1 MPAVNWCQNSNINAF
16 NSSPKPTTTTTDIT
30 KCVGHLWNFSF
41 IGDKEGYNQH
51 QEQGR
56 ELKLILY
63 AVKSGECQNPYN
75 HNPYNHNP
83 YCVEIL
89 IGFVE
94 ILIGFVEILIG
105 LLEILIGLLEILIGQ
120 FRDFDFDFFGSFG
133 CRDLIFQ

>member
-1 MPAVNWCQNSNINAF
+1 MEAPIPATP
-16 NSSPKPTTTTTDIT
+16 PKQRSA
-30 KCVGHLWNFSF
+30 GGF
-41 IGDKEGYNQH
+41 
-51 QEQGR
+51 
-56 ELKLILY
+56 
-63 AVKSGECQNPYN
+63 QNPYN

-105 LLEILIGLLEILIGQ
+105 LLEILIGQ

-133 CRDLIFQ
+133 CRDFDHTVGIMIDGV

>member
-1 MPAVNWCQNSNINAF
+1 MAAKPSLLDSTGSHNWQ
-16 NSSPKPTTTTTDIT
+16 
-30 KCVGHLWNFSF
+30 
-41 IGDKEGYNQH
+41 EGYFH
-51 QEQGR
+51 Q
-56 ELKLILY
+56 KVN
-63 AVKSGECQNPYN
+63 VKTGECQNPYN

-133 CRDLIFQ
+133 CRDFDFSVGIMIDGV